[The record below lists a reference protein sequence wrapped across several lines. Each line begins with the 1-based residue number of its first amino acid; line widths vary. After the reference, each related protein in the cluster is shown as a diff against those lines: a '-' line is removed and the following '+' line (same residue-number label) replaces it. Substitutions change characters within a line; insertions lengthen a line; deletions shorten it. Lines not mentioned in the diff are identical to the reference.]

1 MWARS
6 RYTRTAALTGGCSW
20 ATPIQLVQQ
29 EGICPCLRS
38 IVPRLQACMHE
49 VQGRVGGLRYRP
61 GHLEPVILA
70 ITRRAGTCDP
80 TEWGAWPTL
89 TGSSPATHRRRTPA
103 HTPGG
108 IRLTY
113 TGACLSA
120 FPQLASA
127 GTPPRV
133 KCALRATSHAGQFRD
148 LNPAEM
154 SPSPL
159 ACEALFANR
168 GGICSPS
175 FSKRRFTRSLRPPTS
190 FWHG

>member
-1 MWARS
+1 M
-6 RYTRTAALTGGCSW
+6 
-20 ATPIQLVQQ
+20 P
-29 EGICPCLRS
+29 
-38 IVPRLQACMHE
+38 
-49 VQGRVGGLRYRP
+49 
-61 GHLEPVILA
+61 
-70 ITRRAGTCDP
+70 
-80 TEWGAWPTL
+80 
-89 TGSSPATHRRRTPA
+89 
-103 HTPGG
+103 
-108 IRLTY
+108 
-113 TGACLSA
+113 LSA
-120 FPQLASA
+120 FHCTPFAGLHARGPRPGRRFALSSRPLGTCHPRHHQTCWHMRPNRMGRMAYPDGFFPSNASPA
-127 GTPPRV
+127 NPRTYPRGYQINVHGSVPLRISPVGIRRHSPCV